1 MFVPKLFWQ
10 IHLFGEITGRSLMD
24 HLSDKPCLISHT
36 LQKEVSEQY
45 ANKINQI
52 GSYLFSFGY

>member
-1 MFVPKLFWQ
+1 
-10 IHLFGEITGRSLMD
+10 MD

-52 GSYLFSFGY
+52 GSYLFSFGYWIVGYNHCKAQPIHNAKAYI